1 MQYSQQQ
8 ILALD
13 PCGTSSLNKLTS
25 REAEAGSYIAI
36 QFSCNTKAK
45 QSKEKK
51 NKQRNSSALDKY
63 SKLRFFWRL
72 GWRGTAT
79 GLLYSMHCTAMGCSH
94 YLCVPRETHHCSK
107 LRGYTGFTN
116 SSGDCG
122 SQHIPKSSDTQAP
135 AFWYQPCPSCPSHKK
150 PFKPHVLYQARSIC
164 YRNNHRNTVFS
175 AAWYMMLADT
185 RWRWKDKI
193 SREITKLRCSRSGKI
208 NIQTL
213 SYITTDPKWKFYH
226 SLATAWYDL
235 HWLSDPL
242 QQSRFEI

>member
-25 REAEAGSYIAI
+25 REAEAGSHIAI

-45 QSKEKK
+45 QSKEEKK
-51 NKQRNSSALDKY
+51 KQRNSSALDKY
-63 SKLRFFWRL
+63 SKLRFFLRL
-72 GWRGTAT
+72 GWRVLPPDCSTVCIALQWDAATTSASPGRPTTAVNYGVILGLQTAVGTVAAST
-79 GLLYSMHCTAMGCSH
+79 FQNHHTPGLQHFGISRAHPAPPTRNLSSPMFYIKPAAFVTEIIT
-94 YLCVPRETHHCSK
+94 ET
-107 LRGYTGFTN
+107 L
-116 SSGDCG
+116 
-122 SQHIPKSSDTQAP
+122 
-135 AFWYQPCPSCPSHKK
+135 
-150 PFKPHVLYQARSIC
+150 
-164 YRNNHRNTVFS
+164 FS
-175 AAWYMMLADT
+175 AAWYMLLADT

-193 SREITKLRCSRSGKI
+193 SREITKLCCSRSGKI

-213 SYITTDPKWKFYH
+213 SYITIDPKWKFYH